1 MSSNTLGLRTVV
13 QRNPDIIGAEAGEDT
28 VMVSIASGK
37 YYAVAD
43 VGKEI
48 WRSIQEP
55 VAVSIVI
62 ERMMAKYKVD
72 REECERD
79 TLRFLNQLL
88 SEHLLVMKNAN
99 DC

>member
-37 YYAVAD
+37 YYAVAN

-62 ERMMAKYKVD
+62 ERLMAEYKVD
-72 REECERD
+72 GEECERD

-88 SEHLLVMKNAN
+88 SEHLLDIRNAQ